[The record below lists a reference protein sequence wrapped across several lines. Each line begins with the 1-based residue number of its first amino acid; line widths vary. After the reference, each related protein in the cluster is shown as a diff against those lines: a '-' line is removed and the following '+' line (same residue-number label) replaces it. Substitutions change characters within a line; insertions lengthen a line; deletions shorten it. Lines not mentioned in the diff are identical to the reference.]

1 MQSLPQ
7 GKCTL
12 LRHFF
17 SEKLAYQAPT
27 KSLRFC
33 PYRQVF
39 SLYNQKKASN
49 DFVGS
54 TIII

>member
-17 SEKLAYQAPT
+17 SGKLAYQAPT

-39 SLYNQKKASN
+39 SPYNQKKASN